1 MMAFF
6 DVSDMKSRKLA
17 PGVEIK
23 VVSGEKMMMVFFY
36 IESGGIIPEHAHPH
50 EQMGTVLEGEV
61 ELFIN
66 GEKRIAREG
75 DVYHIP
81 SGVVHS
87 GNVFSSAAR
96 VLDVFVPPRED
107 YK

>member
-1 MMAFF
+1 MGFF
-6 DVSDMKSRKLA
+6 HVRAVKSRKLSEE
-17 PGVEIK
+17 VEIR
-23 VVSGEKMMMVFFY
+23 VVSGEKMMMVFFE
-36 IESGGIIPEHAHPH
+36 IEPEGMIPEHAHPN

-61 ELFIN
+61 ELVIN
-66 GEKRIAREG
+66 GEKKTVRQG

-81 SGVVHS
+81 SWALHS
-87 GNVFSSAAR
+87 GRVSGSPAR